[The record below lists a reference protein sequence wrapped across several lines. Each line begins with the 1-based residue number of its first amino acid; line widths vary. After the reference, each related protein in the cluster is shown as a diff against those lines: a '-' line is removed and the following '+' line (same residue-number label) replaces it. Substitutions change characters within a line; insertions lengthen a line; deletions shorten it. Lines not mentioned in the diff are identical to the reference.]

1 MIDQVAASLSRVQT
15 RAGYLLNLIV
25 LKEDAKDQPLS
36 VKLIDDDG
44 AVALLFMP
52 DEGMAYELMS
62 RYASEVLAADG
73 FDYDPN
79 THTVNNKR
87 EVSDAVTQETD
98 SNGDEAGIDHRNSGD
113 IDRD

>member
-1 MIDQVAASLSRVQT
+1 MIDQVAESLSRVQT

-25 LKEDAKDQPLS
+25 LEKDAKDQPLS
-36 VKLIDDDG
+36 VKLMDDDG
-44 AVALLFMP
+44 AVALSFMP

-73 FDYDPN
+73 FDYNPN
-79 THTVNNKR
+79 THTVNKKR
-87 EVSDAVTQETD
+87 EVSDAVTQATD
-98 SNGDEAGIDHRNSGD
+98 SDGNEAGIIDWNSGG

>member
-1 MIDQVAASLSRVQT
+1 MIDQVAESLSRVQT

-25 LKEDAKDQPLS
+25 LTGDAKDQPLS

-44 AVALLFMP
+44 AVALSFLP
-52 DEGMAYELMS
+52 NEGMAYQLMS

-79 THTVNNKR
+79 THTVNRKR
-87 EVSDAVTQETD
+87 EVSDAVTQATD
-98 SNGDEAGIDHRNSGD
+98 SDGNEARIDDRNSRGIDRG
-113 IDRD
+113 